1 MLIESKAQQEKR
13 NEVMARR
20 AIPLSE
26 QIDRQEAIVIAMK
39 KKYDA
44 SVEKLEKLVTKQREL
59 ESKEILEHL
68 KTTSRSFNE
77 IIAFLDGNDL
87 DENKDYLEAFTDA
100 KPGDTIILLDN
111 IALAEPARLDKVGTF
126 TIDGNGKT
134 ISAADGASFGDDGC
148 LCFGPGGQWTADQ
161 VSTKIFTIKNL

>member
-1 MLIESKAQQEKR
+1 MYTTQRAEHMS
-13 NEVMARR
+13 RR
-20 AIPLSE
+20 
-26 QIDRQEAIVIAMK
+26 RIAMK

-87 DENKDYLEAFTDA
+87 DENKDLNWY
-100 KPGDTIILLDN
+100 
-111 IALAEPARLDKVGTF
+111 DKNVRF
-126 TIDGNGKT
+126 TIFDLKSGLEG
-134 ISAADGASFGDDGC
+134 
-148 LCFGPGGQWTADQ
+148 
-161 VSTKIFTIKNL
+161 

>member
-1 MLIESKAQQEKR
+1 MYTTQRAEHMS
-13 NEVMARR
+13 RR
-20 AIPLSE
+20 
-26 QIDRQEAIVIAMK
+26 RIAMK

-87 DENKDYLEAFTDA
+87 DENKDLNWY
-100 KPGDTIILLDN
+100 
-111 IALAEPARLDKVGTF
+111 DKNVYF
-126 TIDGNGKT
+126 TI
-134 ISAADGASFGDDGC
+134 FGLKSG
-148 LCFGPGGQWTADQ
+148 LEG
-161 VSTKIFTIKNL
+161 

>member
-1 MLIESKAQQEKR
+1 MLIKSKAQQEKR

-87 DENKDYLEAFTDA
+87 DENKDL
-100 KPGDTIILLDN
+100 N
-111 IALAEPARLDKVGTF
+111 
-126 TIDGNGKT
+126 
-134 ISAADGASFGDDGC
+134 
-148 LCFGPGGQWTADQ
+148 
-161 VSTKIFTIKNL
+161 

>member
-1 MLIESKAQQEKR
+1 
-13 NEVMARR
+13 MARR

-87 DENKDYLEAFTDA
+87 DENKDL
-100 KPGDTIILLDN
+100 N
-111 IALAEPARLDKVGTF
+111 
-126 TIDGNGKT
+126 
-134 ISAADGASFGDDGC
+134 
-148 LCFGPGGQWTADQ
+148 
-161 VSTKIFTIKNL
+161 

>member
-1 MLIESKAQQEKR
+1 
-13 NEVMARR
+13 MARR

-87 DENKDYLEAFTDA
+87 DENKDLNWY
-100 KPGDTIILLDN
+100 
-111 IALAEPARLDKVGTF
+111 DKNVCF
-126 TIDGNGKT
+126 TIFDLKSGLEG
-134 ISAADGASFGDDGC
+134 
-148 LCFGPGGQWTADQ
+148 
-161 VSTKIFTIKNL
+161 